1 MSEVFSIF
9 IGCVIYSITDVLFA
23 KIVSKLKLKQDK
35 LFTVV
40 VILIM
45 SIFHTIMV
53 IKGKGIIKTISTFI
67 FYIFTHKLL
76 FDMTWKKAIFLTI
89 MYFIIILIPDLGL
102 LVVCTTI
109 LGFDKTYC
117 YEVIAGSFLST
128 VLVSIGLLLIGYL
141 FRNFLNKILNI
152 KLEKNVKIII
162 MSGLV
167 LLSLAIMFYYSFSFV
182 NYNLETMIVLIIIG
196 LFIVILFNL
205 IKERVN
211 NDNLKDQYDKLLEF
225 MVTYEKEIEEQR
237 ILRHENKNNLI
248 AIKSKII
255 DKDNQKEIVNYID
268 ELLNIST
275 KVKNEKYAKYGYLP
289 SNGIKGLFYYKTDEA
304 EQKGI
309 KVSISISKD
318 IKKSVIANMDTK
330 HFRQLG
336 NILGVFLDNAI
347 EASLNS
353 IDKSLGIEIYKNKK
367 SVEILIS
374 NSYVNKVDKNKI
386 GFISYSTK
394 GKNRGHGLLLVNNII
409 KSNKMFENEKTITD
423 KVFIQKLIVKKLD

>member
-9 IGCVIYSITDVLFA
+9 IGCVIFSLTDVLFVR
-23 KIVSKLKLKQDK
+23 IVSKLKVKKSILY
-35 LFTVV
+35 TIG
-40 VILIM
+40 VIILM

-53 IKGKGIIKTISTFI
+53 INGQGIIKTIFSFI

-76 FDMTWKKAIFLTI
+76 FKMSWKNALFLTI
-89 MYFIIILIPDLGL
+89 VYAILLLIPDLIIIL
-102 LVVCTTI
+102 VCTTI
-109 LGFDKTYC
+109 LGLDKTYC
-117 YEVIAGSFLST
+117 YEVLAGSFYASF
-128 VLVSIGLLLIGYL
+128 VSSGIMLIIAYI
-141 FRNFLNKILNI
+141 FRIFLNKILNI
-152 KLEKNVKIII
+152 KLEKNIKIII
-162 MSGLV
+162 ISGLV
-167 LLSLAIMFYYSFSFV
+167 FLSLAIMFYYSFSFV

-237 ILRHENKNNLI
+237 ILRHENKNNLV

-255 DKDNQKEIVNYID
+255 DKDNEKEIVNYID
-268 ELLNIST
+268 GLLNIST

-330 HFRQLG
+330 QFRQLG

-367 SVEILIS
+367 NVEILIS

-394 GKNRGHGLLLVNNII
+394 GKNRGHGLLLVNSII